1 MSPSNKQTAL
11 PGAAHASPLQ
21 RAIVRP
27 IQALLLA
34 LTALEFAAL
43 LVPAWKVPLGNV
55 AAVLL
60 AIFIV
65 PAFLRA
71 RRTTRV
77 LFVLLAAA
85 VAAVTVAVGNP
96 WPIWQ
101 GLHNAMLLGAFL
113 CVLQLLRTIAHAG
126 PAIREVRHRLAPLDA
141 RQVEGGFLV
150 GAFGLGSFLSFGA
163 HAVLAPLLVPDVDE
177 RGRREAALASV
188 RGICFAAFWS
198 PFFVGVAFVTHQMHD
213 VPAGSVILLGFGCAV
228 LALVGDL
235 AVSGTGPRSLMRILY
250 GLLPLLPI
258 SAVIAAVFIGIV
270 AVTGMSAIGA
280 VVVGVPLLSAAMLL
294 TMAREQAAPILKT
307 SLGGIVYGSDEL
319 LLVATANVFAAVL
332 TGLPGFAPTVA
343 PILAGLPPFPL
354 LLTAIGLMLLAGA
367 VGLHP
372 AISASVLLGVFA
384 NLPDAVDRLALAE
397 ALIIGWSLAVT
408 ISPVGVTV
416 MVAGQMFRV
425 PYPKLVMSRNLATA
439 VAVGA
444 LSAGG
449 LALLDL
455 MLRAAR

>member
-1 MSPSNKQTAL
+1 MSAPNKQTAL
-11 PGAAHASPLQ
+11 PGATHASPLQ

-27 IQALLLA
+27 IQALLLG
-34 LTALEFAAL
+34 LTALEFTAL
-43 LVPAWKVPLGNV
+43 LVPAWKGPLGDV

-77 LFVLLAAA
+77 LFLLLAAA
-85 VAAVTVAVGNP
+85 VAAVSVMVGTL
-96 WPIWQ
+96 WPIWH

-126 PAIREVRHRLAPLDA
+126 PAIREVRSRLAPLDA
-141 RQVEGGFLV
+141 RQVEGGFLM

-177 RGRREAALASV
+177 RGRREAALAAV
-188 RGICFAAFWS
+188 RGISFAAFWS
-198 PFFVGVAFVTHQMHD
+198 PFFVGVAFVTHQMAD
-213 VPAGSVILLGFGCAV
+213 VPAGAVILLGLACAV
-228 LALVGDL
+228 LALAGDL
-235 AVSGTGPRSLMRILY
+235 AASGTGPRSLARILY

-258 SAVIAAVFIGIV
+258 SAVIAAVFIAIV

-280 VVVGVPLLSAAMLL
+280 VVVGVPLLSAVLL
-294 TMAREQAAPILKT
+294 FTMGREQTPSILKT

-319 LLVATANVFAAVL
+319 LLVTTANVFAAVL

-354 LLTAIGLMLLAGA
+354 LLTAIGIMLLAGA

-372 AISASVLLGVFA
+372 AISASVLLGVFT

-425 PYPKLVMSRNLATA
+425 PYPKLVMSRNLTTA
-439 VAVGA
+439 LAVGV

-449 LALLDL
+449 LSLLDL
-455 MLRAAR
+455 AIRAAR

>member
-1 MSPSNKQTAL
+1 MSASDKQTAL
-11 PGAAHASPLQ
+11 PGTTQASPLQ
-21 RAIVRP
+21 RAIVRL
-27 IQALLLA
+27 IQALLLG
-34 LTALEFAAL
+34 LTALQFAAL
-43 LVPAWKVPLGNV
+43 LVPAWKGPLGDV

-60 AIFIV
+60 AVFVV

-77 LFVLLAAA
+77 LFTLLATA

-101 GLHNAMLLGAFL
+101 GLHDAMLLGAFL

-126 PAIREVRHRLAPLDA
+126 PAIREVRSRLAPLDP

-150 GAFGLGSFLSFGA
+150 GAFGIGSFLSFGA
-163 HAVLAPLLVPDVDE
+163 HAVLAPLLLPDVDE

-188 RGICFAAFWS
+188 RGISFAAFWS
-198 PFFVGVAFVTHQMHD
+198 PFFVGVAYVTHQMHD
-213 VPAGSVILLGFGCAV
+213 VPAGSVILLGLACAA
-228 LALVGDL
+228 LALAGDL
-235 AVSGTGPRSLMRILY
+235 AVSGTGPRSLARILY
-250 GLLPLLPI
+250 GLLPLAPI
-258 SAVIAAVFIGIV
+258 SALIAAVFIAI
-270 AVTGMSAIGA
+270 AALTGMSAIGA
-280 VVVGVPLLSAAMLL
+280 VVVGVPLLSAGLLL
-294 TMAREQAAPILKT
+294 TMEREQAAPILKT

-319 LLVATANVFAAVL
+319 LLVAAANVFAAVL

-354 LLTAIGLMLLAGA
+354 LLTAIGTMLLAGA
-367 VGLHP
+367 LGLHP

-425 PYPKLVMSRNLATA
+425 PYPKLLLSRNLATA
-439 VAVGA
+439 AVVGLA
-444 LSAGG
+444 GAGG
-449 LALLDL
+449 LALLD
-455 MLRAAR
+455 MALRTP